1 VPLHYLSEAARQS
14 GTKVIQVGE
23 GSDELFSGYR
33 GYAFFVD
40 FHRRFWRPYRKLPG
54 LLRRAAWQVTAPALS
69 LDKADVLERAS
80 RGGELYWGGAVAF
93 YDSHKRRL
101 MGNDDAGASTVARL
115 YRDVDQ
121 ALPWA
126 TQLDRMIGIELRQRL
141 PELLLMRVDKVTMG
155 SSIEARVPYLD
166 HRLVEFALAMPADV
180 KYRQGV
186 TKWALKRVADRVGLD
201 PKLIERPKQ
210 GFCGSATNMLTP
222 RLLDRAEASILDS
235 PLVRERFDLRFVRQ
249 LVREQREG
257 RRDHTF
263 RLWNLW
269 NLAEWYQAWFGS
281 RAHHPELSD
290 AAVAAAR
297 VA

>member
-1 VPLHYLSEAARQS
+1 VEAARQS

-40 FHRRFWRPYRKLPG
+40 FHRRVWRPYRKLPS
-54 LLRRAAWQVTAPALS
+54 LLRRAAWQVAAPAMS
-69 LDKADVLERAS
+69 LEKADILERAS
-80 RGGELYWGGAVAF
+80 RDGELYWGGAIAF
-93 YDSHKRRL
+93 FDSHKRRL
-101 MGNDDAGASTVARL
+101 MGDDAAGAATVARL

-121 ALPWA
+121 SLPWA

-166 HRLVEFALAMPADV
+166 HKLVEFALAMPADV

-222 RLLDRAEASILDS
+222 RLLDRAEVAILES
-235 PLVRERFDLRFVRQ
+235 PLVRERFELPYVQQ
-249 LVREQREG
+249 LIREQRSG
-257 RRDHTF
+257 RHDHTF

-269 NLAEWYQAWFGS
+269 NLAEWYQAWFAGWAS
-281 RAHHPELSD
+281 ADP
-290 AAVAAAR
+290 VAEPAR